1 MYITVINGF
10 SAALRSGACSAAI
23 CAELG
28 PFCDSLAEIEL
39 LKKAYKKPS
48 LITVFEKTNN
58 KAFIA
63 MLKFGQ
69 F

>member
-1 MYITVINGF
+1 M
-10 SAALRSGACSAAI
+10 
-23 CAELG
+23 
-28 PFCDSLAEIEL
+28 EIEL
-39 LKKAYKKPS
+39 LKKAHKKLS